1 MCFLRKNSPWYKV
14 KKCDFEMNDPE
25 SEPRGI
31 KWNIY
36 FYEKPAVF

>member
-25 SEPRGI
+25 SEPISVRDMI
-31 KWNIY
+31 KY
-36 FYEKPAVF
+36 YSKGGLL